1 MEKGGN
7 GMKWK
12 SLRMPSKIEREEE
25 TSTETYGR
33 FVVEPLERGFGVT
46 LGNALRRILL
56 SSLQGAAVNYV
67 KIDGVKHEFSTLPGV
82 YEDVTDIVLQLKNL
96 IIRLD
101 SDESKPLTLDV
112 EGPGEVTAELFEVPA
127 GQEIVNRTHHIATLD
142 AGASLK
148 MEVGVSDGRGFVTAD
163 QQKLED
169 ATIGVI
175 AVDSHYSP
183 VRRVTYRVEDTRV
196 GQDTDY
202 DKLIMEVW
210 TNGTILPE
218 DAVSHASKLLK
229 DHLYL
234 FMNFD
239 QEPEAEEEEEV
250 DETVEQ
256 MRELMNRSVDEL
268 ELSVRSSNCLQAA
281 QIRTIG
287 ELVQK
292 SEAEMLKYRNFGR
305 KSLKEIHDI
314 IKNMNLSFG
323 MDVSEYLDA
332 PPQTESKN

>member
-1 MEKGGN
+1 
-7 GMKWK
+7 MKWK
-12 SLRMPSKIEREEE
+12 SLRMPKAIERDEE
-25 TSTETYGR
+25 TYTEKYGL

-67 KIDGVKHEFSTLPGV
+67 KLDGVKHEFSTLPGV
-82 YEDVTDIVLQLKNL
+82 YEDVTDIVLNLKSVV
-96 IIRLD
+96 IRLD
-101 SDESKPLTLDV
+101 GDEAKPLTMDV

-127 GQEIVNRTHHIATLD
+127 GLEILNKEQHIATLD
-142 AGASLK
+142 SGVSLK
-148 MEVGVSDGRGFVTAD
+148 MEVGVCDGRGFVKSD
-163 QQKLED
+163 LQKLPD
-169 ATIGVI
+169 APIGVI

-202 DKLIMEVW
+202 DKLILEVW
-210 TNGTILPE
+210 TNGTISPE
-218 DAVSHASKLLK
+218 DSISHAAKLLK
-229 DHLYL
+229 DHLFL

-239 QEPEAEEEEEV
+239 QEPVADEVEVV
-250 DETVEQ
+250 DESIEQ
-256 MRELMNRSVDEL
+256 MKELLNRSVDEL

-314 IKNMNLSFG
+314 IKNMNLTFG
-323 MDVSEYLDA
+323 MDVGEYMNNE
-332 PPQTESKN
+332 PPRAEQTN